1 MAAVDDGV
9 GRELGDNIVKAV
21 HEVVVIAAVEVGAAD
36 AHLEEGVAGEG
47 HMLFGTVEDDAAG
60 GVAWGLEDT
69 ELVVAEADDL
79 AGEEITA
86 YSRELTLELDADDGL
101 ELARQVGD
109 EEIVL
114 GGNLYLQAV
123 VVVDGVDA
131 VVVVEVTVG
140 GQQVDGLQAVVADIV
155 EDGGALLF
163 IIGAAVD
170 DDAFFGLVAH
180 HVGVFGEQVAN
191 EGLDVEH
198 KKTKGVD
205 RLHVSL

>member
-21 HEVVVIAAVEVGAAD
+21 HEVVVIAAIEVGTSD

-47 HMLFGTVEDDAAG
+47 HMLFGTVEDDAAR

-86 YSRELTLELDADDGL
+86 YSRELALEFDADDGL
-101 ELARQVGD
+101 ELSREVGD
-109 EEIVL
+109 EEIVFSVY
-114 GGNLYLQAV
+114 LYLQAV
-123 VVVDGVDA
+123 SVVDGVDA

-140 GQQVDGLQAVVADIV
+140 GQQVDGLQAVGADIV

-198 KKTKGVD
+198 NKN
-205 RLHVSL
+205 

>member
-47 HMLFGTVEDDAAG
+47 HMLFGTVEDDAAR

-86 YSRELTLELDADDGL
+86 YSRELALELDADDGL

-109 EEIVL
+109 EEIVFF
-114 GGNLYLQAV
+114 GNLYFQAV

-170 DDAFFGLVAH
+170 NDALLGLVAH
-180 HVGVFGEQVAN
+180 HVGVFGKQVAN

-198 KKTKGVD
+198 KKLKG
-205 RLHVSL
+205 

>member
-21 HEVVVIAAVEVGAAD
+21 HEVVVITAVEVGTSD

-60 GVAWGLEDT
+60 GVAWGFEDT

-79 AGEEITA
+79 AGEEIAA
-86 YSRELTLELDADDGL
+86 YGRELTLELDADDGL

-109 EEIVL
+109 EEIVFF
-114 GGNLYLQAV
+114 GNLYFQAV

-170 DDAFFGLVAH
+170 NDALLGLVAH
-180 HVGVFGEQVAN
+180 HVGVFGKQVAN

-198 KKTKGVD
+198 KKLKG
-205 RLHVSL
+205 

>member
-1 MAAVDDGV
+1 MTAVDDGV

-47 HMLFGTVEDDAAG
+47 HMLFGTVEDDAAR

-86 YSRELTLELDADDGL
+86 YSREHTLELDADDGL

-123 VVVDGVDA
+123 GVVDGVDA
-131 VVVVEVTVG
+131 VVVVKVTVG

-180 HVGVFGEQVAN
+180 HVGVFGKQVAN

>member
-9 GRELGDNIVKAV
+9 GRELGYDVVEAV
-21 HEVVVIAAVEVGAAD
+21 HEVVVIAAIEVGAAD
-36 AHLEEGVAGEG
+36 AHLEKGVAGEG
-47 HMLFGTVEDDAAG
+47 YMFFGTIEDDAAG
-60 GVAWGLEDT
+60 RVAWGLEDT

-79 AGEEITA
+79 AGEEKA
-86 YSRELTLELDADDGL
+86 ANGRELALEFDADDGL
-101 ELARQVGD
+101 ELSREVGD
-109 EEIVL
+109 EEIVFSVY
-114 GGNLYLQAV
+114 LYLQAV
-123 VVVDGVDA
+123 GGVDGVDA
-131 VVVVEVTVG
+131 VVVVEVTVC
-140 GQQVDGLQAVVADIV
+140 GQQVDGLQAFVADIV

-198 KKTKGVD
+198 NKN
-205 RLHVSL
+205 

>member
-21 HEVVVIAAVEVGAAD
+21 HKVVVIAAVEVGAAD
-36 AHLEEGVAGEG
+36 AHLEKGVAGEG
-47 HMLFGTVEDDAAG
+47 YMFFGTIEDDAAG

-109 EEIVL
+109 EEIVFF
-114 GGNLYLQAV
+114 GNLYLQAV

-131 VVVVEVTVG
+131 VVVVEVAVG